1 VYLPKRDLDL
11 FDVSLATLPNGTLD
25 PQDGRLA
32 ELIRFEAARAWGW
45 YDRGLGLLPTL
56 DRRSAAC
63 CAAMAGIYHE
73 LLARIAADP
82 AIVMAGRASLPARDK
97 LRVAVVSLVR
107 GRA

>member
-1 VYLPKRDLDL
+1 
-11 FDVSLATLPNGTLD
+11 
-25 PQDGRLA
+25 
-32 ELIRFEAARAWGW
+32 
-45 YDRGLGLLPTL
+45 L